1 MDKVTVVVPCFNEE
15 AVIPTFYKKMSDI
28 SDELSGE
35 AVVELLFV
43 DDGSS
48 DGTLKLLEALSEKDS
63 MVGYISFSRNFG
75 KEAALLAGLEEAD
88 GDFVAVMDSDMQD
101 PPEYLIRMYRML
113 KENGELDCVAAK
125 RTTRAGEPKMRSF
138 FARRFYKL
146 INRISDTKITDGARD
161 FRMMRREMADAVIS
175 LGERCRF
182 SKGLFSWVGF
192 NTGWIEFENTAR
204 VAGDTKWSFF
214 GLFAYALEGIMA
226 FTTAPMSLPFV
237 GAVTSFVLCPLLALL
252 AVFLKVSL
260 AWKLFFG
267 VSAVL
272 MFCTAIIMTGIGIL
286 GGYMSKV
293 YREVKE
299 RPMYIVRR
307 RGGAASS
314 DEKKKHYT
322 FL

>member
-1 MDKVTVVVPCFNEE
+1 
-15 AVIPTFYKKMSDI
+15 
-28 SDELSGE
+28 
-35 AVVELLFV
+35 
-43 DDGSS
+43 
-48 DGTLKLLEALSEKDS
+48 
-63 MVGYISFSRNFG
+63 
-75 KEAALLAGLEEAD
+75 
-88 GDFVAVMDSDMQD
+88 
-101 PPEYLIRMYRML
+101 
-113 KENGELDCVAAK
+113 
-125 RTTRAGEPKMRSF
+125 
-138 FARRFYKL
+138 
-146 INRISDTKITDGARD
+146 
-161 FRMMRREMADAVIS
+161 MMRREMTDAVIS

>member
-1 MDKVTVVVPCFNEE
+1 MDKITVVVPCFNEE

-161 FRMMRREMADAVIS
+161 FRMMRREMTDAVIS

-226 FTTAPMSLPFV
+226 FTPAPMSLPFV
-237 GAVTSFVLCPLLALL
+237 GAVTSFVLCPRLALL